1 MRVCISATSGSLDAQ
16 VDPRFGRCQYFVLVD
31 SENMQFEAIP
41 NSSADALGGA
51 GIQAAQTVV
60 NKGVKAV
67 ITGNV
72 GPNAYQV
79 LSSAGIEILTGA
91 SGTVREAV
99 ESFKSGKL
107 TNAATGP
114 TAAAHSGMAPG
125 MGSGMGMGRGMG
137 QGRGMGMGL
146 AAQPPS
152 TQTPPASKEQEI
164 QMLNDQMRS
173 LQQQLEQIKKR
184 MQDLKD

>member
-1 MRVCISATSGSLDAQ
+1 M
-16 VDPRFGRCQYFVLVD
+16 VD

-41 NSSADALGGA
+41 NSSAGASSGA
-51 GIQAAQTVV
+51 GIQAAQTIA
-60 NKGVKAV
+60 NKGVKVV

-79 LSSAGIEILTGA
+79 LSSASIEILTGA

-99 ESFKSGKL
+99 ESFKNGKL
-107 TNAATGP
+107 ANAATGP
-114 TAAAHSGMAPG
+114 TATAHSGMSPG

-137 QGRGMGMGL
+137 QGRGMGMGRGVGMGL

-152 TQTPPASKEQEI
+152 TQTTPVSKEQEI
-164 QMLNDQMRS
+164 QMLNEQMES
-173 LQQQLEQIKKR
+173 LQQQLEQMKKR
-184 MQDLKD
+184 IQELSRD